1 MSKLA
6 LFSAGLVAAAIVAT
20 PAMARQHHATPR
32 QAAAD
37 RYVAGD
43 AYAGPA
49 PGAYSC
55 VPAPRVGAFA
65 SEPWTNETACE
76 PAPRYYGS
84 GY

>member
-6 LFSAGLVAAAIVAT
+6 LFSAGLAAAAIVAA

-32 QAAAD
+32 QVAAD
-37 RYVAGD
+37 RYVASD
-43 AYAGPA
+43 VYAGPA
-49 PGAYSC
+49 PGALSC

-65 SEPWTNETACE
+65 SEPWTNEPACE
-76 PAPRYYGS
+76 PGPRYYGS